1 MPKTITKG
9 LTAAFVRSVK
19 DSGVYGDGQG
29 LALRVSPQGRK
40 SWIQRLTIDG
50 KQTALSV
57 GAYPAVSLADA
68 RAIAQ
73 DNARTTAQGR
83 DVQAEKRQAKQDA
96 RKPSI
101 PTFEDAALAVHELH
115 APNWSNKKY
124 VHEWI
129 QALRTYAFPVIGR
142 KSVDSI
148 TTADIMTV
156 LEPVWNDKP
165 VTAKHIN
172 QRLAMVFDY
181 AIAKGWRETNPA
193 GRSVSKALP
202 KPSKTVEHHAAA
214 PYAEVPAILR
224 KVRES
229 GECELIKLSFEFA
242 ILTAA
247 RTGEIRFADWSE
259 INWADSVWEIP
270 ADRMKMRRP
279 HRVPLAAR
287 AVEILERAR
296 EITGGQGLI
305 FPGKKAAALYHRA
318 HLSLLQRLG
327 IEATP
332 HGFRSS
338 FRDWMGECTGAS
350 WAVAESSLAHVSGN
364 ASVQAYARSDYLE
377 LRRPIMEQWSAYI
390 AG

>member
-9 LTAAFVRSVK
+9 LTAAFVKSAK
-19 DSGVYGDGQG
+19 DAGVYGDGQG

-101 PTFEDAALAVHELH
+101 PTFEDAALAVHQLH
-115 APNWSNKKY
+115 LPTWSNAKHA
-124 VHEWI
+124 HEWLHSI
-129 QALRTYAFPVIGR
+129 EAHAIPTLGR

-148 TTADIMTV
+148 TTADIMAV
-156 LEPVWNDKP
+156 LTPIWNQRT
-165 VTAKHIN
+165 VTAKRLN
-172 QRLAMVFDY
+172 QRLAVVFDY
-181 AIAKGWRETNPA
+181 CIAQGWRETNPA

-214 PYAEVPAILR
+214 PYSDVPAILR

-229 GECELIKLSFEFA
+229 GECEIIKLSFEFA

-259 INWADSVWEIP
+259 INWAEKVWEIP

-279 HRVPLAAR
+279 HRVALATR
-287 AVEILERAR
+287 ALEILERAK
-296 EITGGQGLI
+296 ELTGGEGLI
-305 FPGKKAAALYHRA
+305 FPGRKAAALYHRA

-332 HGFRSS
+332 HGFRQPWRALSLSLCRESIDRYNGIVIGLQQGCNPVSRSFAFSS
-338 FRDWMGECTGAS
+338 A
-350 WAVAESSLAHVSGN
+350 
-364 ASVQAYARSDYLE
+364 
-377 LRRPIMEQWSAYI
+377 
-390 AG
+390 

>member
-9 LTAAFVRSVK
+9 LTAAFVKSAK
-19 DSGVYGDGQG
+19 DAGVYGDGQG

-101 PTFEDAALAVHELH
+101 PTFEDAALAVHQLH
-115 APNWSNKKY
+115 LPTWSNAKHA
-124 VHEWI
+124 HEWLHSI
-129 QALRTYAFPVIGR
+129 EAHAIPTLGR

-148 TTADIMTV
+148 TTADIMAV
-156 LEPVWNDKP
+156 LTPIWNQRT
-165 VTAKHIN
+165 VTAKRLN
-172 QRLAMVFDY
+172 QRLAVVFDY
-181 AIAKGWRETNPA
+181 CIAQGWRETNPA

-214 PYAEVPAILR
+214 PYSDVPAILR

-229 GECELIKLSFEFA
+229 GECEIIKLSFEFA

-259 INWADSVWEIP
+259 INWAEKVWEIP

-279 HRVPLAAR
+279 HRVALATR
-287 AVEILERAR
+287 ALEILERAK
-296 EITGGQGLI
+296 ELTGGEGLI
-305 FPGKKAAALYHRA
+305 FPGRKAAALYHRA

-350 WAVAESSLAHVSGN
+350 WAVAESALAHAIGN
-364 ASVQAYARSDYLE
+364 STQRAYARSDYLE
-377 LRRPIMEQWSAYI
+377 LRRPIMQQWATFI